1 MTACDRTSDDVERI
15 MSILHKWGVHT
26 VGDFAALDKIDIST
40 RLGPEA
46 VRMWER
52 ANGKSTR
59 LLKLIDP
66 PESFEESFEFEHDVE
81 TIEPLALHAAAL
93 FAADR

>member
-1 MTACDRTSDDVERI
+1 MSRGARSTHDFERI

-26 VGDFAALDKIDIST
+26 VGDFAALDKTDIAA

-52 ANGKSTR
+52 AHGKSTR
-59 LLKLIDP
+59 LLKLIEP
-66 PESFEESFEFEHDVE
+66 PESFAETFE
-81 TIEPLALHAAAL
+81 
-93 FAADR
+93 